1 MRRRVGIRT
10 YIAVISLASV
20 GVTLGVQAI
29 SPALPEIK
37 HVFELSDSQVGWV
50 VTTYV
55 LPGVVL
61 TVPMGVLGD
70 AVGRRLLFVVALIVY
85 GLAAILQGLVA
96 SYPFL
101 LAMRAVQ
108 GTCFAAAMPLT
119 ITLLGDAFSGGQ
131 RVRALA
137 GRNAVLTSSE
147 VILPTGGALLGALSW
162 RAPLFV
168 QAVTIPL
175 AVYAFLILEERQ
187 DGVRQRRTYAR
198 DLLSVLRSQ
207 HGMFAVLLTAF
218 SRYFFKLVV
227 LAFLPVMLVSETGAT
242 LAQVGIVISFASL
255 IAVIT
260 TAVMPALIRRIP
272 PSASA
277 TSSIVFLALSTAA
290 FAIVPDWRWA
300 LVAAVAYGVGD
311 GQIAVLQDT
320 YAIHTARAHI
330 RAGMVSISQTARN
343 LGKFVGPLAM
353 TAVVAASSVRVGFLF
368 IAASGLLMA
377 PVMLQLR
384 TMDRELQAGDGGE
397 TEPTRAMRE
406 SEEVPYE

>member
-20 GVTLGVQAI
+20 GVTLGVQAV

-37 HVFELSDSQVGWV
+37 RVFELSDSQIGWF

-70 AVGRRLLFVVALIVY
+70 AIGRRLLFVIALVVY
-85 GLAAILQGLVA
+85 GLAAIAQGLVVNF
-96 SYPFL
+96 PFM

-108 GTCFAAAMPLT
+108 GTSFAAAMPLT

-131 RVRALA
+131 RIRALA

-162 RAPLFV
+162 RTPLFV

-175 AVYAFLILEERQ
+175 ALYAFFILEEHQVPTR
-187 DGVRQRRTYAR
+187 RKRTYAR
-198 DLLSVLRSQ
+198 DLLGVLRGQ
-207 HGMFAVLLTAF
+207 QGMFAVMLTAF
-218 SRYFFKLVV
+218 SRYFFKLVL
-227 LAFLPVMLVSETGAT
+227 LAFLPVMLVSETDAT

-255 IAVIT
+255 IAVVT
-260 TAVMPALIRRIP
+260 TASMPVLIRRIP
-272 PSASA
+272 PSLSA
-277 TSSIVFLALSTAA
+277 VSSMVFLALSTAG
-290 FAIVPDWRWA
+290 FALAPDWRWA
-300 LVAAVAYGVGD
+300 LVVAVAYGIGD

-320 YAIHTARAHI
+320 YAIHTARAHV

-343 LGKFVGPLAM
+343 FGKFVGPLAM
-353 TAVVAASSVRVGFLF
+353 TAAVAVSSVRIGFLV
-368 IAASGLLMA
+368 IAALGLLMA

-384 TMDRELQAGDGGE
+384 PMDRELQAGDGAE
-397 TEPTRAMRE
+397 TEPSRAMRE
-406 SEEVPYE
+406 SEDVPYE